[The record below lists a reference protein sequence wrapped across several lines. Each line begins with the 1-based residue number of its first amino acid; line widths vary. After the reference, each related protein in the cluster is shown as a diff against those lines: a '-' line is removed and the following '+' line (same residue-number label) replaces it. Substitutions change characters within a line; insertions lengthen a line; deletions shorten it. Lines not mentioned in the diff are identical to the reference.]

1 MGVEDES
8 CREPGQGLL
17 VRQQIFVRATALP
30 PPRDNQAIALDMNR
44 AKAFNRTMFI
54 SSINH
59 PGRWQSFVSS
69 HPIFSESVEW
79 IRDHAATAPEGIH
92 ELGKPGWFVN
102 VHSYSTAGPE
112 SCVWEN
118 HSRTMDLQY
127 IIEGVEG
134 IDVAEVSLLGQPTIV
149 KPDSDTEKFNPLAGD
164 ATRLIMES
172 GMFAILMPGEA
183 HRPKVAIGPSAQIR
197 KLVVKIP
204 VNLLG

>member
-1 MGVEDES
+1 M
-8 CREPGQGLL
+8 PTLQG
-17 VRQQIFVRATALP
+17 
-30 PPRDNQAIALDMNR
+30 NQPIALDMTR
-44 AKAFNRTMFI
+44 PKAFNGGMFI

-59 PGRWQSFVSS
+59 PERWQSFVSS
-69 HPIFSESVEW
+69 QPIFSDSIAW

-102 VHSYSTAGPE
+102 VHGYSTAGPE

-118 HSRTMDLQY
+118 HSRTVDLQY

-134 IDVAEVSLLGQPTIV
+134 IDVAEVALFGQPTIV

-183 HRPKVAIGPSAQIR
+183 HRPKVAIGPFAPIR

-204 VNLLG
+204 VDLLG